1 MVKNIYMKNY
11 NFTKSYY
18 CNNCSNFFLVKN
30 FLIYHYEITTEDGKT
45 ISGIDKLFCP
55 NCGSFNIEF
64 VKVEDKCVKD

>member
-1 MVKNIYMKNY
+1 MVA
-11 NFTKSYY
+11 
-18 CNNCSNFFLVKN
+18 FFLAKN
-30 FLIYHYEITTEDGKT
+30 FLIYHYEIITEDGKT